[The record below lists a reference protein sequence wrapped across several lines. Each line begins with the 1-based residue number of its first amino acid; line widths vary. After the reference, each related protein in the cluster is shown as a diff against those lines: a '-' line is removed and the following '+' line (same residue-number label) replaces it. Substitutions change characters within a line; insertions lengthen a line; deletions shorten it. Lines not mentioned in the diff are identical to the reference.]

1 MELNYNMNDYLD
13 VLKKKID
20 SRLVNGS
27 DLAYIGDAYYELW
40 VRTYFL
46 SLGITKPNE
55 LNKRAKAFVSAEAH
69 ASVIDK
75 ILDSFSEE
83 EHDVYTRGRNYHYR
97 HKAKNASVNDYVKS
111 SGFEA
116 VIGYL
121 YLNDKNDR
129 LQEIMNQVVEI
140 LEGNTKNE

>member
-1 MELNYNMNDYLD
+1 MDSYLD
-13 VLKKKID
+13 ELKKKID
-20 SRLVNGS
+20 SRLINGS

-46 SLGITKPNE
+46 SCGITKPNE
-55 LNKRAKAFVSAEAH
+55 LNKRVRAFVQASAH
-69 ASVIDK
+69 ALVVDR

-83 EHDVYTRGRNYHYR
+83 ERDVYTRGRNYHYR
-97 HKAKNASVNDYVKS
+97 HKAKSASVSDYVKS

-121 YLNDKNDR
+121 YLNDKNER
-129 LQEIMNQVVEI
+129 LQIVMNQAVEI
-140 LEGNTKNE
+140 LEGNTKDE